1 MIGGSESP
9 LGTRIANRHPRY
21 IIGGVAAGF
30 LPIEGLQI
38 GHAQDDQALTGCTV
52 LLGRAGMVAAC
63 DVRGGATGERELE
76 TLRPGHLV
84 ERIHALVLAGGS
96 AFGLEAAAGVMH
108 WCEERGIGFDT
119 GVARVPIVSAA
130 ILFDLGFGQLGRSVS
145 PHPRRPD
152 AAMGY
157 AAAEAAANTPAG
169 EAVAEGNVG
178 AGTGATVG
186 KLFGTARAMKS
197 GIGCWTEDVSG
208 GARVAVL
215 AAVNAFGDIRDPE
228 SGQILAGARA
238 GVDSHEFIDT
248 ALAMRQ
254 GAVREGFGGPNTVLV
269 AVATNAVLSRTEAQR
284 LATMAAAGMGRVV
297 SPAHTTF
304 DGDIL
309 FA

>member
-1 MIGGSESP
+1 
-9 LGTRIANRHPRY
+9 
-21 IIGGVAAGF
+21 AAR
-30 LPIEGLQI
+30 
-38 GHAQDDQALTGCTV
+38 TGCTV

-63 DVRGGATGERELE
+63 DVRGGATGEREPQ

-169 EAVAEGNVG
+169 EAVAEGDVG
-178 AGTGATVG
+178 AGARATVG
-186 KLFGTARAMKS
+186 KPFGTPRALKAGPRRRGQDAS
-197 GIGCWTEDVSG
+197 R
-208 GARVAVL
+208 GA
-215 AAVNAFGDIRDPE
+215 
-228 SGQILAGARA
+228 
-238 GVDSHEFIDT
+238 
-248 ALAMRQ
+248 
-254 GAVREGFGGPNTVLV
+254 
-269 AVATNAVLSRTEAQR
+269 
-284 LATMAAAGMGRVV
+284 
-297 SPAHTTF
+297 PACPPPP
-304 DGDIL
+304 
-309 FA
+309 A